1 MGGCNKGD
9 SLVLKE
15 ADSACKKIDKSN
27 QKKRKRFTEYIKKL
41 APKTYI
47 QRAKSTIAGSIIIQS
62 NLGNKVSLLKMALSC
77 LDSRI
82 KKSLKHAYVRGLS
95 TKQRKN
101 GLKLCK
107 KIYDFPPP
115 KGQNGGHAEARLLA
129 HYAKK
134 GLLSGATIV
143 INVDWANPNRGSFKN
158 PCQSCFDML
167 CLAAKDCGAQIYM
180 CDKNN
185 NPEHIG
191 KHCKK
196 RNKKAGAVSLS
207 RALNNPES
215 SKKTLKLPI

>member
-9 SLVLKE
+9 SLILKE

-62 NLGNKVSLLKMALSC
+62 NRGNKVSLLKMALSC
-77 LDSRI
+77 LNSGI
-82 KKSLKHAYVRGLS
+82 KKSIQHAYVRGLS
-95 TKQRKN
+95 TKQRYN

-107 KIYDFPPP
+107 KTYDFPPP
-115 KGQNGGHAEARLLA
+115 KDRNGGHAEARLLA

-143 INVDWANPNRGSFKN
+143 INVDWANPNRASFKD

-167 CLAAKDCGAQIYM
+167 CLAASAEGCGAQIYM

-185 NPEHIG
+185 EPVNIKEFCENPD
-191 KHCKK
+191 KQD
-196 RNKKAGAVSLS
+196 GADSLS
-207 RALNNPES
+207 KALNNPILN
-215 SKKTLKLPI
+215 KKTV